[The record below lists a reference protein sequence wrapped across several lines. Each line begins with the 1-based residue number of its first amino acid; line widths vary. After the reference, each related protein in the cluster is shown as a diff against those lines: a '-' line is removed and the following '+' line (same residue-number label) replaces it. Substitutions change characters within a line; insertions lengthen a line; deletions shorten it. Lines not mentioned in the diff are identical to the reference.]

1 MSPPAVTQIEFRMI
15 IDGRLVRVTFDR
27 PTRIAELLMEEKCS
41 LGEWLRAL
49 RDSPEVP
56 DICKD

>member
-1 MSPPAVTQIEFRMI
+1 MI

>member
-1 MSPPAVTQIEFRMI
+1 MSNEVTQIEFRMI
-15 IDGRLVRVTFDR
+15 VDGRLVTATFDR
-27 PTRIAELLMEEKCS
+27 PARIVELLMEEKCS